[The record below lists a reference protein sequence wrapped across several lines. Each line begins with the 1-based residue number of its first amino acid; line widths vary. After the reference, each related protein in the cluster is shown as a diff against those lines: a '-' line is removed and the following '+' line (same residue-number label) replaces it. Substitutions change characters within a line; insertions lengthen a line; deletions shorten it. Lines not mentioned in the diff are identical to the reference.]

1 LLIVDGETEI
11 RCAAIWGYDAQSS
24 NDLSFAQD
32 DIIITYPLK
41 SGAEPDWG
49 YGQSELTGLK
59 GFFPANYV
67 EPVKDNGG
75 KICTCHG
82 IQASTTLVNELFLM
96 RLIRQTEHQG
106 TSTLGL

>member
-1 LLIVDGETEI
+1 MLIFGGQTEI
-11 RCAAIWGYDAQSS
+11 RCTAIWGYNAQSS

-75 KICTCHG
+75 KICAC
-82 IQASTTLVNELFLM
+82 Q
-96 RLIRQTEHQG
+96 
-106 TSTLGL
+106 